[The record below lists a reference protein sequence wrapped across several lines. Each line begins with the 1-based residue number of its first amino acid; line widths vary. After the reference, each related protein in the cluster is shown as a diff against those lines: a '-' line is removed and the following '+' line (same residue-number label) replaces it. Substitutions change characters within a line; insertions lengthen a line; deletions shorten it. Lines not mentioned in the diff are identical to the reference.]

1 MPKTEYADRIRAELE
16 RIASN
21 NNGRLTAEL
30 VVKEARSNKRS
41 VLHTYKGFHG
51 WDRGRAAEEHW
62 LDVGRTLIKKY
73 VTIMVRDR
81 SISVIVPAFVRSPLA
96 PANKQGYI
104 SLTSKDLERADAE
117 RIICSELDR
126 SKSAIVRARAVAS
139 VLDGRFPGLS
149 AQLQEMLEDII
160 GVVERLRKAA

>member
-30 VVKEARSNKRS
+30 VVKEARSNKHS

-81 SISVIVPAFVRSPLA
+81 STTITIPAYVRSPIA
-96 PANKQGYI
+96 PANEQGYI

-117 RIICSELDR
+117 RIIAAELDR
-126 SKSAIVRARAVAS
+126 CRSAVMRARAVAN

-149 AQLQEMLEDII
+149 AQLQEMLEDVLRIA
-160 GVVERLRKAA
+160 ERLREAA